1 MQLRTM
7 KMLIIIIVVIKVI
20 VIMFIVAK
28 ALASTSPILAMIT
41 IYAIPSI
48 IQIGVEAAWSENFI
62 PLLLHCDPVFTLLDS
77 AYAGV
82 APRSTT
88 LLKFALTVDHA
99 LCDQYSKFQY
109 NKIRK
114 NDVSVM

>member
-1 MQLRTM
+1 
-7 KMLIIIIVVIKVI
+7 ML
-20 VIMFIVAK
+20 IVAK
-28 ALASTSPILAMIT
+28 AIASTSPILEMTI
-41 IYAIPSI
+41 IYALPTI
-48 IQIGVEAAWSENFI
+48 IQIGGEAAWSENFI

-77 AYAGV
+77 AYAGA